1 MKIALHLL
9 ATLAAVLIAA
19 VTLPSTLFLSF
30 THPGAAAV
38 LLVTGLGV
46 PALLLGWL
54 GRDLAWG
61 RPHPIAE

>member
-1 MKIALHLL
+1 MKITLHLL

-19 VTLPSTLFLSF
+19 MTLPFTLFLSF
-30 THPGAAAV
+30 THPASAAA
-38 LLVTGLGV
+38 LLAAGLGV
-46 PALLLGWL
+46 PALLVGWL

>member
-30 THPGAAAV
+30 THPAAAAALLAGGLGLSA
-38 LLVTGLGV
+38 LLV
-46 PALLLGWL
+46 GWL
-54 GRDLAWG
+54 ERDLAWG